1 MVDKSNEYGYVP
13 SSPTQADGSNT
24 GIFEV
29 NDVTD
34 LLLAGQWTLQDL
46 GKLELIET
54 FNASAV
60 SSFDFS
66 TLGTYNVHFLTYN
79 NLFNSSIAKGF
90 GIRLYESGVLETASV
105 YQLAIQYGDSSGN
118 FNEARS
124 PAYNAWQFSANTNIP
139 TYSKSRANGYWY
151 FYNLTDSSKYSFGTN
166 HNININNANDTD
178 TRFGS
183 YVLPQASE
191 VTAIQVY
198 GYDIGNITGTF
209 SLYGIAES

>member
-1 MVDKSNEYGYVP
+1 MPIGQAKFGLLGGVVDP
-13 SSPTQADGSNT
+13 
-24 GIFEV
+24 
-29 NDVTD
+29 
-34 LLLAGQWTLQDL
+34 

-54 FNASAV
+54 VNASAV

-79 NLFNSSIAKGF
+79 DLFNSSNDKGF

-105 YQLAIQYGDSSGN
+105 YQLALQYGLSSGS
-118 FNEARS
+118 FGEAKS
-124 PAYNAWQFSANTNIP
+124 TAYNAWQFSSNTRISTVP
-139 TYSKSRANGYWY
+139 RSRTNGYWY

-166 HNININNANDTD
+166 HNINLNNANDTD

-183 YVLPQASE
+183 FVLPQASE
-191 VTAIQVY
+191 VTAIQVF

-209 SLYGIAES
+209 SLYGIAED

>member
-1 MVDKSNEYGYVP
+1 MPIGQAKFGLLGGVVDP
-13 SSPTQADGSNT
+13 
-24 GIFEV
+24 
-29 NDVTD
+29 
-34 LLLAGQWTLQDL
+34 

-54 FNASAV
+54 VNASAV

-79 NLFNSSIAKGF
+79 DLFNSSNDKGF

-105 YQLAIQYGDSSGN
+105 YQLALQYGLSSGS
-118 FNEARS
+118 FGEARS
-124 PAYNAWQFSANTNIP
+124 TAYNAWQFSSNTRISTVP
-139 TYSKSRANGYWY
+139 RSRTNGYWY

-166 HNININNANDTD
+166 HNINLNNANDTD

-183 YVLPQASE
+183 FVLPQASE
-191 VTAIQVY
+191 VTAIQVF

>member
-1 MVDKSNEYGYVP
+1 MPLG
-13 SSPTQADGSNT
+13 AARFG
-24 GIFEV
+24 
-29 NDVTD
+29 
-34 LLLAGQWTLQDL
+34 LLGGVADL

-54 FNASAV
+54 VNASAV

-79 NLFNSSIAKGF
+79 DLFNSNIAKGF

-105 YQLAIQYGDSSGN
+105 YQLALQYGFSSGT
-118 FNEARS
+118 FGEVRS
-124 PAYNAWQFSANTNIP
+124 TAINAWQFSANTNIS
-139 TYSKSRANGYWY
+139 TYPRSRVNGYWY

-166 HNININNANDTD
+166 HNINLNNVNDTD

-183 YVLPQASE
+183 FVLPQASE
-191 VTAIQVY
+191 VTAIQVF
-198 GYDIGNITGTF
+198 GYDTGNITGTF